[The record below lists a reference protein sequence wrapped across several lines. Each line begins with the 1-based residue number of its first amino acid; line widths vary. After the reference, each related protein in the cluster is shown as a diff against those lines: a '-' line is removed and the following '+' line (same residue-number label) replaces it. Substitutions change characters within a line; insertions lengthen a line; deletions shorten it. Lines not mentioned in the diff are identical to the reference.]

1 MVDGH
6 SKNGNFAFDSYC
18 DTYLLT
24 LKPNVISRVQ
34 LGLEREKIHVAVN
47 GKLAC
52 SNIPREDRKA
62 FKNVQVWL
70 SDPWH
75 RPAKAIV
82 NNLYFREGHLDVI
95 CNDVDVKAVLG
106 NLTRNQRELL
116 GPLRNGD
123 YTQIADCET
132 LVSKTG
138 CVLETFNLCPRTCK
152 AGCAQGSHLATNPPF
167 G

>member
-52 SNIPREDRKA
+52 SNIPREDRKV
-62 FKNVQVWL
+62 FNNTKVYL
-70 SDPWH
+70 GDPWYAA
-75 RPAKAIV
+75 AKATV
-82 NNLYFREGHLDVI
+82 TNLYLQEGKPSVL
-95 CNDVDVKAVLG
+95 CND
-106 NLTRNQRELL
+106 
-116 GPLRNGD
+116 
-123 YTQIADCET
+123 I
-132 LVSKTG
+132 
-138 CVLETFNLCPRTCK
+138 
-152 AGCAQGSHLATNPPF
+152 
-167 G
+167 